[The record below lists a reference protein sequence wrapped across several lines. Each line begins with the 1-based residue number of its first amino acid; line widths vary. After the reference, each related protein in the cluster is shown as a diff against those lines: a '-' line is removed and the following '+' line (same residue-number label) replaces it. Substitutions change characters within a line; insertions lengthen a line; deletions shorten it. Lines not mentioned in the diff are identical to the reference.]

1 MRMPPRKRMRWKQ
14 PPPSASGQPSAN
26 SSVET
31 LPAGLEL
38 PPATALSPAVLR
50 RSTPCKH
57 LKPKTTNRN
66 LKSIAKS
73 IAKRRKLDIE
83 RANSSDRCVDTKTA
97 EVSITVRAM
106 SGAVLYNRCIQ
117 SSSSGKWLLD
127 QVLQQHPRS
136 GSGVGK
142 LLHEKVHI
150 DASKPLGEQGVTDGS
165 ELAMVWL
172 PVQLVVNIK
181 DVEIPRVLKPLA
193 RILANSIKA
202 FCCTGL
208 EQDENYKVRSAYYE
222 YVEWRRRKG
231 MQEPDRTCTNKLYR
245 CFQGLLAVYHPD
257 VEVAWFSKQRKQRAE
272 EAYSL
277 FCEDTTALEQLGAKL
292 HVSQEKALLLLATA
306 VRDRQQ
312 ADVSAFLPYA
322 QRYINELA
330 AMTFSDFQRSGDSHS
345 ATVEDGVVGK
355 LHGEP

>member
-150 DASKPLGEQGVTDGS
+150 DTSKPLGEQGVTDGS
-165 ELAMVWL
+165 ELAMVWQ
-172 PVQLVVNIK
+172 PVANIK
-181 DVEIPRVLKPLA
+181 DIEIPRVLKPLA

-202 FCCTGL
+202 FGYTGP
-208 EQDENYKVRSAYYE
+208 EQDENYPVSAAYKD

-231 MQEPDRTCTNKLYR
+231 MHELDRTCTTKTYR
-245 CFQGLLAVYHPD
+245 CLQGLLAVYHPD
-257 VEVAWFSKQRKQRAE
+257 VEVAWFSNRLSYTRAE

-292 HVSQEKALLLLATA
+292 HVSQERALRLLATA

-330 AMTFSDFQRSGDSHS
+330 AMTCDDSQAPNS
-345 ATVEDGVVGK
+345 
-355 LHGEP
+355 